1 MVWDYTQLQP
11 LAVPADSVVFATLG
25 PTEVPPNVLALFPEL
40 EVAVVTD
47 TVTTA
52 FNVRGGFLRMLGIVT
67 PSATALTDPMNP
79 NDTRP
84 VEIVFGGQHTDA
96 YTMSVTVTTP
106 PISATRGGLL
116 AFTYDGYGELR
127 LPGYSVSE
135 VARTVI
141 SLITTDT
148 LSKTPSPIVLHT
160 LVRSYNY
167 QNRNTGVASL
177 VIDSTETWLT
187 TGGITN
193 GDTTRSVNVRYAR
206 KESVTSVEGDL
217 SEGLQTYPNPVTS
230 DRVRIDGVTSA
241 VESVLVSD
249 VTGRTQ
255 PVPAWSMTG
264 NGLDARLPDLAPG
277 AYTIVLKVSGLDKPL
292 RTQVLVP

>member
-1 MVWDYTQLQP
+1 VWDYTQLQP
-11 LAVPADSVVFATLG
+11 LAVPVDTVVFTTLG
-25 PTEVPPNVLALFPEL
+25 LGEVPSNILNLFPEL
-40 EVAVVTD
+40 EVAVVID

-84 VEIVFGGQHTDA
+84 VEVVFGGQHTDA
-96 YTMSVTVTTP
+96 YSMSVTVTTP

-127 LPGYSVSE
+127 LPGYNVSE

-148 LSKTPSPIVLHT
+148 LSKTPAPIVLHT
-160 LVRSYNY
+160 RVRSYNY

-177 VIDSTETWLT
+177 VIDSTEAWLT

-206 KESVTSVEGDL
+206 EGSVTSVEDDL
-217 SEGLQTYPNPVTS
+217 SDALRTYPNPTTS
-230 DRVRIDGVTSA
+230 DRVRIDGVANA
-241 VESVLVSD
+241 VESVMVSD

-255 PVPAWSMTG
+255 PVPAWSMTAA
-264 NGLDARLPDLAPG
+264 GLDVRLPDLAPG
-277 AYTIVLKVSGLDKPL
+277 AYTLVLKVSGLDRPL
-292 RTQVLVP
+292 RTQVLIP